1 MALPTPNLDDRDF
14 HQLVTEC
21 KRRVEQFCPQWTDL
35 SPSDPGMVL
44 LELFAHLTEVMI
56 YRLNRLPDKAYVE
69 FLRLMGV
76 QLLPPAAARVILKF
90 SVPRPASQDV
100 VIPEGTRVT
109 VASTEGGQEPPIFNT
124 LGVATLAK
132 GNTEILTPAYHC
144 ELIKHELVGKGT
156 GLPGLAVTVRRPPIV
171 ARLEHRADLEV
182 GVEALPGE
190 LDGRAPAVEYGGKAY
205 RIWREVD
212 DFVDLGPDNYVYVA
226 DRVTGVI
233 TFAPALYRRTR
244 DAELA
249 EQPRALAEIPAA
261 GREIRVSYC
270 RGGGLEGNVVANA
283 LTVLKDAIP
292 GVTAINPEPAK
303 GGRPAESLE
312 NALQRGPLELHSLH
326 RAVTAEDFTL
336 LALRESG
343 SVARAKAFTK
353 AAMWRHATPG
363 TVEVLLVPDIPDELR
378 SGRLT
383 PELIKENETEAAR
396 ARIQAILEER
406 RPLGT
411 TCLVG
416 WVRYKLVR
424 VRARIVVH
432 REENPV
438 AVRERV
444 LQRLHQTISPL
455 PTREGGEGWRFGQS
469 LRAFQVYDIVL
480 AEPGVHYID
489 QVRLLVDESPDSQV
503 SSLAADA
510 FQPQT
515 WYSATADKVFRSAN
529 DADGWERVG
538 RFPDERVKLVRPHP
552 ARPGLVAVVTELSGE
567 SAGHRVHLSRDCG
580 ESWAMVAQTAFAI
593 DDIGWL
599 YHKEVATLL
608 LATDVGLYELALQ
621 PGGVPLQILVDPKD
635 HNRGFFAVAVSD
647 VRGDVHVAVAARAG
661 GGIFLS
667 THEGRANTFKSIGLD
682 KEDVRVLEVQK
693 DGPRRFLWAGVT
705 TPGFEAGRGC
715 FRFELTSPDEGW
727 THFRNNWNGGS
738 CLGMAFL
745 ADKTLAA
752 SHHAGVLW
760 IDSTRGATEAAWQ
773 APEVKCGLP
782 MRDLEKF
789 QRVNSVAVDPA
800 GQWLLAAGPEG
811 ICRSRTGGVNYELAS
826 TREFVDQVTLPEN
839 WLFCSGEH
847 EIAITN
853 EDALRRD

>member
-1 MALPTPNLDDRDF
+1 MSLPTPNLDDRDF
-14 HQLVTEC
+14 QQLVTEC

-76 QLLPPAAARVILKF
+76 QLLPPAAACVTLKF
-90 SVPRPASQDV
+90 SVPRPATQDIIV
-100 VIPEGTRVT
+100 PEGTRVT
-109 VASTEGGQEPPIFNT
+109 VTSAEGGQEAPIFNT
-124 LGVATLAK
+124 VRVATIAK
-132 GNTEILTPAYHC
+132 GTNEIETTAYHC
-144 ELIKHELVGKGT
+144 DLVKHELVGKGT

-171 ARLEHRADLEV
+171 ARLQNRADLEV

-190 LDGRAPAVEYGGKAY
+190 LDGRVPAVEHGGKAY
-205 RIWREVD
+205 RIWREVE
-212 DFVDLGPDNYVYVA
+212 DFVDLGPDNYVYMA
-226 DRVTGVI
+226 DRITGMI

-249 EQPRALAEIPAA
+249 EQPSALAAIPAA

-270 RGGGLEGNVVANA
+270 RGGGLAGNVVANT

-292 GVTAINPEPAK
+292 GVAVNNPEPAK
-303 GGRPAESLE
+303 GGRSAETLE

-363 TVEVLLVPDIPDELR
+363 TVEVLLVPDIPDELK

-383 PELIKENETEAAR
+383 PELIQEHETEGTR
-396 ARIQAILEER
+396 GRIQAILEER

-416 WVRYKLVR
+416 WVRYKRVC
-424 VRARIVVH
+424 VRARVVVH

-438 AVRERV
+438 AVKERV

-455 PTREGGEGWRFGQS
+455 PARAGGEGWRFGQS

-480 AEPGVHYID
+480 AEPGVRYID
-489 QVRLLVDESPDSQV
+489 QVRLLVDEAPDAQV
-503 SSLAADA
+503 SSLASDS

-515 WYSATADKVFRSAN
+515 WYSGTGDKVFRSAN
-529 DADGWERVG
+529 DADGWECVAQ
-538 RFPDERVKLVRPHP
+538 FADERVKLVRPHP
-552 ARPGLVAVVTELSGE
+552 TRPGLVSVVTDLLGE
-567 SAGHRVHLSRDCG
+567 TPGHRVHLSRDCG
-580 ESWAMVAQTAFAI
+580 ENWETVAQTAFAI
-593 DDIGWL
+593 DDVSWL
-599 YHKEVATLL
+599 FHKEIATLL

-647 VRGDVHVAVAARAG
+647 VRGDIHVSVAARAA

-667 THEGRANTFKSIGLD
+667 TQEGRANTFLSVGLEG
-682 KEDVRVLEVQK
+682 EDVRVLEVQK

-727 THFRNNWNGGS
+727 ILFRNNWNGGS

-745 ADKTLAA
+745 TDKTLAA
-752 SHHAGVLW
+752 THHAGVLW
-760 IDSTRGATEAAWQ
+760 IDSTRNAAEANWN

-789 QRVNSVAVDPA
+789 QRISSIAVDPA
-800 GQWLLAAGPEG
+800 AQWLLAAGPEG
-811 ICRSRTGGVNYELAS
+811 ICRSRNGGTNYEPAS

-847 EIAITN
+847 EIVIVN
-853 EDALRRD
+853 EDAIRRD